1 MKKAI
6 LFILISFVYMLIC
19 LVFSACEK
27 TVNIDVPEKEP
38 RLAVQAIFE
47 EGEPFYATV
56 SKSRHILVPVNTG
69 TGGGSMWRDYL
80 VTNAVPVIYENGTPV
95 ETLVYDASSETYISP
110 ANKKARPGFTYSIR
124 VTAPGFKEVEGQA
137 GFPSASEILEVK
149 WMKEARTDADGDKID
164 DITIRFADPGNE
176 KNFYQVQL
184 MKEAG
189 WRGIVPYFGC
199 VSTTD
204 KDIEILGGD
213 DDPMATDNC
222 YDNDKLLMRDNNF
235 NGSIKQLKISIW
247 SGSLQEYTD
256 QSGNVRRPFIKLYRI
271 SEDQFKY
278 MKSLGIYEN
287 TNENPFAE
295 PANIYGNI
303 KNGYGIFATYTVAV
317 DTLR

>member
-1 MKKAI
+1 MYIIAKILSLSTVITIISRINQHSGRCRYSRSFHRSVINLNSEQLINKIIMKKAI

-149 WMKEARTDADGDKID
+149 
-164 DITIRFADPGNE
+164 
-176 KNFYQVQL
+176 
-184 MKEAG
+184 
-189 WRGIVPYFGC
+189 
-199 VSTTD
+199 
-204 KDIEILGGD
+204 
-213 DDPMATDNC
+213 
-222 YDNDKLLMRDNNF
+222 
-235 NGSIKQLKISIW
+235 
-247 SGSLQEYTD
+247 
-256 QSGNVRRPFIKLYRI
+256 
-271 SEDQFKY
+271 
-278 MKSLGIYEN
+278 
-287 TNENPFAE
+287 
-295 PANIYGNI
+295 
-303 KNGYGIFATYTVAV
+303 
-317 DTLR
+317 